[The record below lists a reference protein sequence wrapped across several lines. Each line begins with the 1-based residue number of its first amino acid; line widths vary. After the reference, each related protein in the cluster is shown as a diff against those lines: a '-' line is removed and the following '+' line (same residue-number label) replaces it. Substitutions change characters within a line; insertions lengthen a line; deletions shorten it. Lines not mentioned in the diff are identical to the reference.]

1 MKEDNNNEEQ
11 KNNISNPIS
20 DNSEGELLS
29 AGRDDV
35 ADDAVEG
42 GDATQSEEDLS
53 ESVISE
59 SSSRDNLV
67 MRNLGGMYR
76 TWFLDYA
83 SYVILERAV
92 PHIEDGL
99 KPVQRRVLFAMH
111 TLATERMTKV
121 AKIVGATMAYH
132 PHGDASINDALV
144 QIGQKGYLI
153 DMQGNWGNILTGDS
167 AAAGRY
173 IEARLS
179 HFAQEVLF
187 DDKVTHWK
195 RSYDGSADEPVAL
208 PVKFPLLLLQGAEGI
223 AVGLSSKIMPH
234 NFNELIDAACNY
246 LNGEEFTLYPD
257 FPTGGFLDCSDY
269 NDGQRGGRIKSRA
282 RIEKIDNRTLSI
294 TELPAGKTTTTLIDS
309 ILKANDRGKI
319 KIKQVVDMTASEA
332 DIRVILPNGVSGD
345 QTIDALYALTDCEVN
360 ISPNACV
367 IVDEKPEFLGV
378 SDLLRKSVDRT
389 KALLKLDLENRL
401 KEKQEQYFGASLE
414 RIFIEERIYKDEEF
428 EEAKNETAALNHI
441 DKRLD
446 PWKDKFIRPI
456 KQEDLKKLLEIK
468 MARILRFNIP
478 KHEAMML
485 QLEKDIEELKKNIK
499 EIVQYTI
506 NWYTYLKE
514 QYGANFPRKTQL
526 VSLSTIEATKV
537 VALDEKLY
545 INREEGFVG
554 TSLKNDEFVCNCSDL
569 DEFIVFFRDGTYK
582 VMKVE
587 EKLFIGKK
595 EVIHI
600 DRYEKDRERT
610 VYNVVYRHGKKG
622 TSFIKRFNVT
632 SYIRDREY
640 DLTQGKPDSR
650 VLYFSANKNAEAE
663 MIKVILKP
671 KPRQRIF
678 SFDKDFSEILIKART
693 AKGNILTKSEVH
705 KISLKEKGSST
716 LGARKVWFDKDVL
729 RINYDE
735 QGELLGSFMPE
746 DKILVVLK
754 NGESYLTG
762 FSGNN
767 HFESNLLKIERY
779 ESDKVW
785 TAIYFDGDQGYTYLK
800 RFNIENN
807 DKREFIQ
814 GESDKNKLILLT
826 DTPYA
831 RFKVTF
837 GKEDEHRLPLEVDA
851 ESFVGTK
858 SIRAKGKRLSNYVVA
873 TVEELEPLRV
883 PEPTPKEEDS
893 SSDEEE
899 EPQPF
904 SQEDDQDDEELRD
917 ELLGIQRLNFS
928 DEDGSVDKE

>member
-42 GDATQSEEDLS
+42 GDAIQSEEDLS

>member
-414 RIFIEERIYKDEEF
+414 RIFIEKRIYKDEEF